1 MRKIKNA
8 SKNGECDDDDWE
20 WEWDEDWND
29 DDWEWEWE
37 WDEDW
42 NRKHCYIK
50 FKIKYKK

>member
-20 WEWDEDWND
+20 WDEDWND
-29 DDWEWEWE
+29 DDWEWE

>member
-8 SKNGECDDDDWE
+8 SKNGECDDDD
-20 WEWDEDWND
+20 
-29 DDWEWEWE
+29 WE

>member
-29 DDWEWEWE
+29 DDWEWEW
-37 WDEDW
+37 DEDW

>member
-8 SKNGECDDDDWE
+8 SKNGEWDDD

-29 DDWEWEWE
+29 DDWEWE